1 MVKLSKRKVNWLIL
15 DNMKYR
21 ILNTVLLI
29 VIFQAVVFAGDGTR
43 RYANAF
49 LEIPLGARAAGIGN
63 AYAAVANDGTAFF
76 WNPAGVALM
85 HKREVTMMY
94 ANQFDGL
101 GQYNFVGYSHQLTST
116 YAFSI
121 GWIRYNVGDIPETSA
136 LEGSYN
142 DHGNPN
148 YDFSQYFH
156 GRFSYAD
163 HALFFSFAKMNQI
176 KLNLGWLYSEFPM
189 QIPVGINFKV
199 IQGGTN
205 GISGNNGVITKDVSK
220 SGIGVD
226 IGTMIMFGISDL
238 AESPNLGDFAMGLHI
253 QDVTVTGVRYNAVS
267 SSTRARDIVKPNLKF
282 GMSYLHP
289 LGTLK
294 SNILF
299 SYESNT
305 RYGGDKHFGV
315 EWDYMKTVALRL
327 GRDDKLIT
335 YGAGIALWQIRL
347 DYALSNHALG
357 NVHRI
362 SAAYKF

>member
-1 MVKLSKRKVNWLIL
+1 
-15 DNMKYR
+15 MKYR
-21 ILNTVLLI
+21 ILYTLLLM
-29 VIFQAVVFAGDGTR
+29 VTMQAVAIAGDGTR

-63 AYAAVANDGTAFF
+63 AYVAVANDGTAFF

-101 GQYNFVGYSHQLTST
+101 GQYNFVGYSHQLSSA

-136 LEGSYN
+136 LGGSYN
-142 DHGNPN
+142 DHGNPD

-163 HALFFSFAKMNQI
+163 HALFFSFARMNQI

-189 QIPVGINFKV
+189 QIPIGINFKV
-199 IQGGTN
+199 IQGGTS
-205 GISGNNGVITKDVSK
+205 GISGKNGVVTKDVNK

-226 IGTMIMFGISDL
+226 LGTMIMFGISDL

-289 LGTLK
+289 VRTLK

-305 RYGGDKHFGV
+305 RYGGDKHFGL

>member
-1 MVKLSKRKVNWLIL
+1 MKRKIL
-15 DNMKYR
+15 H
-21 ILNTVLLI
+21 
-29 VIFQAVVFAGDGTR
+29 AVFWIALTQNFVFAGDGTR

-49 LEIPLGARAAGIGN
+49 LEIPVGARAAGIGN

-76 WNPAGVALM
+76 WNPAGISLM
-85 HKREVTMMY
+85 HKRELTMMY

-101 GQYNFVGYSHQLTST
+101 GQYNFIGYTHQLTPQ
-116 YAFSI
+116 YAFSV
-121 GWIRYNVGDIPETSA
+121 GWIRYSVGDIPETSA
-136 LEGSYN
+136 LGGSYN
-142 DHGNPN
+142 DHGNPD

-163 HALFFSFAKMNQI
+163 NALFFSFAKMNQI

-199 IQGGTN
+199 IQGGTS
-205 GISGNNGVITKDVSK
+205 GISGANGLVTKDVSK

-226 IGTMIMFGISDL
+226 IGTMIMFGINDL
-238 AESPNLGDFAMGLHI
+238 AESPNLGDFAIGFHI

-289 LGTLK
+289 VDALK

-305 RYGGDKHFGV
+305 RYGGDKHYGI
-315 EWDYMKTVALRL
+315 EWDYKKTAALRL
-327 GRDDKLIT
+327 GKDDQLIT
-335 YGAGIALWQIRL
+335 YGAGLSLWQIRI

-362 SAAYKF
+362 SVGYKF

>member
-1 MVKLSKRKVNWLIL
+1 MLRFVHTIS
-15 DNMKYR
+15 
-21 ILNTVLLI
+21 LLLLLP
-29 VIFQAVVFAGDGTR
+29 AFAFSGDGSR
-43 RYANAF
+43 PYANAF

-63 AYAAVANDGTAFF
+63 AYVAVASDGTAFF
-76 WNPAGVALM
+76 WNPAGITLM
-85 HKREVTMMY
+85 HKRELSFMY

-101 GQYNFVGYSHQLTST
+101 GQYNFIGYTHQLTSQ
-116 YAFSI
+116 YAFSLS
-121 GWIRYNVGDIPETSA
+121 WIRYSVGNIPETAA
-136 LEGSYN
+136 LDGSYN

-148 YDFSQYFH
+148 FDFSQYFH

-163 HALFFSFAKMNQI
+163 NALFFSFAKMNQL
-176 KLNLGWLYSEFPM
+176 KLNLGWLYSEFPL
-189 QIPVGINFKV
+189 QIPIGINFKV

-205 GISGNNGVITKDVSK
+205 GISGENGVITKDVTK

-226 IGTMIMFGISDL
+226 IGTMIMFGVSDL
-238 AESPNLGDFAMGLHI
+238 FESPSFGDFAMGIHI

-267 SSTRARDIVKPNLKF
+267 SSTRARDIVNPNLKF

-289 LGTLK
+289 VDPLH

-305 RYGGDKHFGV
+305 RYGGDKHFGL
-315 EWDYMKTVALRL
+315 EWEYKKTAALRL
-327 GRDDKLIT
+327 GKDDKLIT
-335 YGAGIALWQIRL
+335 YGAGIAIWQIRL

-362 SAAYKF
+362 SAAFKF